1 MCKGCHHYL
10 NSDKLLVEKKG
21 ILPRNEIIMAKP
33 TLLLIDG
40 NSLAFRAF
48 YALINQVDRFVN
60 HEGLHTNALV
70 GFNNLLDGII
80 DPFNPD
86 LALVAWD
93 AGKTTFRTGKFDNYK
108 GNRDNTPQ
116 ELVEQFEPLRKMVE
130 LHGIK
135 SYELPGFEADDII
148 GTMARLGEENGY
160 SVTIVTGDRDMTQLV
175 SDDITVWVT
184 KKGISEIDH
193 YTPAMIAELYDG
205 LEPKQIVDIKGLQGD
220 TSDNYPGVAGIGP
233 KTALKL
239 IKQYHSIPEMYEQ
252 IDEMKASK
260 QKEKLVNGKQDAM
273 LSRDLARILTD
284 APVTISLSDLNYHG
298 PDYEN
303 IIPFYQ
309 HLDFKAQLVKLAN
322 QGYTVP
328 TSGHTKDAEFDI
340 NNTTLDVSAITP
352 ASLAHVSQLKDTV
365 SFYLELDNEN
375 YHIANPIGFV
385 IGNQADGYFASR
397 DIDLLTQN
405 SPVKRILEDSTI
417 LKNVFNAKEL
427 YVSLKRLGIALK
439 GVSFDLLLVSYLLDT
454 NDNNN
459 DLGALAH
466 DNDYYAVM
474 TDEEVYGKGAKFAI
488 PAADADFF
496 EHLGRKAMAINLL
509 REPLLDRLLS
519 HEQTKLYEDIELP
532 LTKILAD
539 MESTGITV
547 DSEQLL
553 QMRSKLTERLSELE
567 QKIYQ
572 QAGHEFN
579 IQSPKQLGVVL
590 FEEMKYTPIK
600 KTKTGYSTS
609 VEVLEKMGD
618 VPIVESIL
626 AYRQVAKIQSTYVEG
641 LLRVIHGSD
650 SKVHTRYLQ
659 TLTQTGRL
667 SSVDPNLQN
676 IPVRI
681 EEGRQIRKAFV
692 PSHSDWQIL
701 SADYSQIELRVLAH
715 ITGDK
720 NLQAAFINGEDI
732 HAATARRIFGIKDDE
747 PVEGNVRRQAK
758 AVNFGI
764 VYGIS
769 DFGLSKNIGVSRKE
783 AKAIIETYF
792 DQYPDVKK
800 WSDDIIASA
809 RETGYVETIAHR
821 RRYLPDIKA
830 KRFNARSFA
839 ERTAM
844 NSPIQGSAAD
854 IIKIAMI
861 KVQAAIE
868 QAGMQAHMLLQVHD
882 ELIFEAPASEMAD
895 LEKLVTKVMDSAVKL
910 DVPLLVS
917 SHVGASWYDAK

>member
-1 MCKGCHHYL
+1 
-10 NSDKLLVEKKG
+10 
-21 ILPRNEIIMAKP
+21 MAKP

-70 GFNNLLDGII
+70 GFNNLIDGIV
-80 DPFNPD
+80 DPFQPD

-108 GNRDNTPQ
+108 GNRDKTPL
-116 ELVEQFEPLRKMVE
+116 ELVEQFEPLREMVT

-135 SYELPGFEADDII
+135 SYELADYEADDII
-148 GTMARLGEENGY
+148 GTMARKGEQAGY
-160 SVTIVTGDRDMTQLV
+160 AVTIVTGDRDMTQLV
-175 SDDITVWVT
+175 SNDVTVWVT

-193 YTPAMIAELYDG
+193 YTPALVAETYDG
-205 LEPKQIVDIKGLQGD
+205 LQAKHIIEIKGLQGD
-220 TSDNYPGVAGIGP
+220 TSDNYPGIAGIGP

-239 IKQYHSIPEMYEQ
+239 IKQYNSIPEMYEH
-252 IDEMKASK
+252 IDEMKTSK
-260 QKEKLVNGKQDAM
+260 QKEKLINGKEDALM
-273 LSRDLARILTD
+273 SRDLARIRTD
-284 APVTISLSDLNYHG
+284 APVTISLEDLAYKG

-322 QGYTVP
+322 QGYTIP
-328 TSGHTKDAEFDI
+328 TNNHSEAGTF
-340 NNTTLDVSAITP
+340 NFSNTTLNMTKLTNANMD
-352 ASLAHVSQLKDTV
+352 HVSQLTDTV
-365 SFYLELDNEN
+365 DFYLELDGAN
-375 YHIANPIGFV
+375 YHTANPVGFV
-385 IGNQADGYFASR
+385 IGNQAKGYFASR
-397 DIDLLTQN
+397 DIELLVQD
-405 SPVKRILEDSTI
+405 SPIKNILENTNVA
-417 LKNVFNAKEL
+417 KNVFNAKEL
-427 YVSLKRLGIALK
+427 SVSLHRLGVTLTN
-439 GVSFDLLLVSYLLDT
+439 VQFDLLLVSYLLDT
-454 NDNNN
+454 NDNND

-466 DNDYYAVM
+466 DNDYYAVQ

-488 PAADADFF
+488 PEVDADLF
-496 EHLGRKAMAINLL
+496 EHLGRKAMAIGLL
-509 REPLLDRLLS
+509 AEPLLK
-519 HEQTKLYEDIELP
+519 KLTDHAQLDLYRDIELP
-532 LTKILAD
+532 LTQILAR
-539 MESTGITV
+539 MEAMGITV
-547 DSEQLL
+547 DAQQLL
-553 QMRSKLTERLSELE
+553 QMDSKLTERLSELE
-567 QKIYQ
+567 QTIYQ

-590 FEEMKYTPIK
+590 FEDMGYTPLK

-618 VPIVESIL
+618 VPIVASIL
-626 AYRQVAKIQSTYVEG
+626 AYRQIAKIKSTYVEG
-641 LLRVIHGSD
+641 LLRVVHGSD

-692 PSHSDWQIL
+692 PSEPDWQIL

-715 ITGDK
+715 ITGDA

-732 HAATARRIFGIKDDE
+732 HAATARRIFDVPDDQ
-747 PVEGNVRRQAK
+747 PVDGNIRRQAK

-769 DFGLSKNIGVSRKE
+769 DFGLSKNIGVSRQQ
-783 AKAIIETYF
+783 AKTIIETYF
-792 DQYPDVKK
+792 EQYPDVKK
-800 WSDDIIASA
+800 WSESIIASA
-809 RETGYVETIAHR
+809 RENGYVETIAHR
-821 RRYLPDIKA
+821 RRYLPDINA

-861 KVQAAIE
+861 NVQAAIE
-868 QAGMQAHMLLQVHD
+868 KAGLKANMLLQVHD
-882 ELIFEAPASEMAD
+882 ELIFEVPTDEMAE
-895 LEKLVTKVMDSAVKL
+895 LEQLVSKTMDSAVQL
-910 DVPLLVS
+910 AVPLLVS
-917 SHVGASWYDAK
+917 THIGASWYDAK

>member
-1 MCKGCHHYL
+1 
-10 NSDKLLVEKKG
+10 
-21 ILPRNEIIMAKP
+21 MAKP

-70 GFNNLLDGII
+70 GFNNLIDGIV
-80 DPFNPD
+80 DPFQPD

-108 GNRDNTPQ
+108 GNRDKTPL
-116 ELVEQFEPLRKMVE
+116 ELVEQFEPLREMVT

-135 SYELPGFEADDII
+135 SYELADYEADDII
-148 GTMARLGEENGY
+148 GTMARKGEQAGY
-160 SVTIVTGDRDMTQLV
+160 AVTIVTGDRDMTQLV
-175 SDDITVWVT
+175 SNDVTVWVT

-193 YTPAMIAELYDG
+193 YTPALVAETYDG
-205 LEPKQIVDIKGLQGD
+205 LQAKHIIEIKGLQGD
-220 TSDNYPGVAGIGP
+220 TSDNYPGIAGIGP

-239 IKQYHSIPEMYEQ
+239 IKQYNSIPEMYEH
-252 IDEMKASK
+252 IDEMKTSK
-260 QKEKLVNGKQDAM
+260 QKEKLINGKEDALM
-273 LSRDLARILTD
+273 SRDLARIRTD
-284 APVTISLSDLNYHG
+284 APVTISLEDLAYKG

-322 QGYTVP
+322 QGYTIP
-328 TSGHTKDAEFDI
+328 TNNHSEAGTF
-340 NNTTLDVSAITP
+340 NFSNTTLNMTKLTNANMD
-352 ASLAHVSQLKDTV
+352 HVSQLTDTV
-365 SFYLELDNEN
+365 DFYLELDGAN
-375 YHIANPIGFV
+375 YHTANPVGFV
-385 IGNQADGYFASR
+385 IGNQAKGYFASR
-397 DIDLLTQN
+397 DIELLVQD
-405 SPVKRILEDSTI
+405 SPIKNILENTNVA
-417 LKNVFNAKEL
+417 KNVFNAKEL
-427 YVSLKRLGIALK
+427 SVSLHRLGVTLTN
-439 GVSFDLLLVSYLLDT
+439 VQFDLLLVSYLLDT
-454 NDNNN
+454 NDNND

-466 DNDYYAVM
+466 DNDYYAVQ

-488 PAADADFF
+488 PEVDADLF
-496 EHLGRKAMAINLL
+496 EHLGRKAMAIGLL
-509 REPLLDRLLS
+509 AEPLLK
-519 HEQTKLYEDIELP
+519 KLTDHAQLDLYRDIELP
-532 LTKILAD
+532 LTQILAQ
-539 MESTGITV
+539 MEAMGITV
-547 DSEQLL
+547 DAQQLL
-553 QMRSKLTERLSELE
+553 QMDSKLTERLSELE
-567 QKIYQ
+567 QTIYQ

-590 FEEMKYTPIK
+590 FEEMGYTPLK

-618 VPIVESIL
+618 VPIVASIL
-626 AYRQVAKIQSTYVEG
+626 AYRQIAKIKSTYVEG

-692 PSHSDWQIL
+692 PSEPNWQIL

-715 ITGDK
+715 ITGDA

-732 HAATARRIFGIKDDE
+732 HAATARRIFDVPDDQ
-747 PVEGNVRRQAK
+747 PVDGNIRRQAK

-769 DFGLSKNIGVSRKE
+769 DFGLSKNIGVSRQQ

-792 DQYPDVKK
+792 EQYPDVKK
-800 WSDDIIASA
+800 WSESIIASA
-809 RETGYVETIAHR
+809 RENGYVETIAHR
-821 RRYLPDIKA
+821 RRYLPDINA

-861 KVQAAIE
+861 NVQAAIE
-868 QAGMQAHMLLQVHD
+868 KAGLKANMLLQVHD
-882 ELIFEAPASEMAD
+882 ELIFEAPTDEMAE
-895 LEKLVTKVMDSAVKL
+895 LEQLVSKTMDSAVQL
-910 DVPLLVS
+910 AVPLLVS
-917 SHVGASWYDAK
+917 THIGASWYDAK

>member
-1 MCKGCHHYL
+1 
-10 NSDKLLVEKKG
+10 
-21 ILPRNEIIMAKP
+21 MAKP

-70 GFNNLLDGII
+70 GFNNLIDGIV
-80 DPFNPD
+80 DPFQPD

-108 GNRDNTPQ
+108 GNRDKTPL
-116 ELVEQFEPLRKMVE
+116 ELVEQFEPLREMVT

-135 SYELPGFEADDII
+135 SYELADYEADDII
-148 GTMARLGEENGY
+148 GTMARKGEQAGY
-160 SVTIVTGDRDMTQLV
+160 AVTIVTGDRDMTQLV
-175 SDDITVWVT
+175 SNDVTVWVT

-193 YTPAMIAELYDG
+193 YTPALVAETYDG
-205 LEPKQIVDIKGLQGD
+205 LQAKHIIEIKGLQGD
-220 TSDNYPGVAGIGP
+220 TSDNYPGIAGIGP

-239 IKQYHSIPEMYEQ
+239 IKQYNSIPEMYEH
-252 IDEMKASK
+252 IDEMKTSK
-260 QKEKLVNGKQDAM
+260 QKEKLINGKEDALM
-273 LSRDLARILTD
+273 SRDLARIRTD
-284 APVTISLSDLNYHG
+284 APVTISLEDLAYKG

-322 QGYTVP
+322 QGYTIP
-328 TSGHTKDAEFDI
+328 TNNHSEAGTF
-340 NNTTLDVSAITP
+340 NFSNTTLNMTKLTNANMD
-352 ASLAHVSQLKDTV
+352 HVSQLTATV
-365 SFYLELDNEN
+365 DFYLELDGAN
-375 YHIANPIGFV
+375 YHTANPVGFV
-385 IGNQADGYFASR
+385 IGNQAKGYFASR
-397 DIDLLTQN
+397 DIELLVQD
-405 SPVKRILEDSTI
+405 SPIKNILENTNVA
-417 LKNVFNAKEL
+417 KNVFNAKEL
-427 YVSLKRLGIALK
+427 SVSLHRLGVTLTN
-439 GVSFDLLLVSYLLDT
+439 VQFDLLLVSYLLDT
-454 NDNNN
+454 NDNND

-466 DNDYYAVM
+466 DNDYYAVQ

-488 PAADADFF
+488 PEVDADLF
-496 EHLGRKAMAINLL
+496 EHLGRKAMAIGLL
-509 REPLLDRLLS
+509 AEPLLK
-519 HEQTKLYEDIELP
+519 KLTDHAQLDLYRDIELP
-532 LTKILAD
+532 LTQILAQ
-539 MESTGITV
+539 MEAMGITV
-547 DSEQLL
+547 DAQQLL
-553 QMRSKLTERLSELE
+553 QMDSKLTERLSELE
-567 QKIYQ
+567 QTIYQ

-590 FEEMKYTPIK
+590 FEEMGYTPLK

-618 VPIVESIL
+618 VPIVASIL
-626 AYRQVAKIQSTYVEG
+626 AYRQIAKIKSTYVEG

-692 PSHSDWQIL
+692 PSEPNWQIL

-715 ITGDK
+715 ITGDA

-732 HAATARRIFGIKDDE
+732 HAATARRIFDVPDDQ
-747 PVEGNVRRQAK
+747 PVDGNIRRQAK

-769 DFGLSKNIGVSRKE
+769 DFGLSKNIGVSRQQ

-792 DQYPDVKK
+792 EQYPDVKK
-800 WSDDIIASA
+800 WSESIIASA
-809 RETGYVETIAHR
+809 RENGYVETIAHR
-821 RRYLPDIKA
+821 RRYLPDINA

-861 KVQAAIE
+861 NVQAAIE
-868 QAGMQAHMLLQVHD
+868 KAGLKANMLLQVHD
-882 ELIFEAPASEMAD
+882 ELIFEAPTDEMAE
-895 LEKLVTKVMDSAVKL
+895 LEQLVSKTMDSAVQL
-910 DVPLLVS
+910 AVPLLVS
-917 SHVGASWYDAK
+917 THIGASWYDAK

>member
-1 MCKGCHHYL
+1 
-10 NSDKLLVEKKG
+10 
-21 ILPRNEIIMAKP
+21 MAKP

-70 GFNNLLDGII
+70 GFNNLIDGIV
-80 DPFNPD
+80 DPFQPD

-108 GNRDNTPQ
+108 GNRDKTPL
-116 ELVEQFEPLRKMVE
+116 ELVEQFEPLREMVT

-135 SYELPGFEADDII
+135 SYELADYEADDII
-148 GTMARLGEENGY
+148 GTMARKGEQAGY
-160 SVTIVTGDRDMTQLV
+160 AVTIVTGDRDMTQLV
-175 SDDITVWVT
+175 SNDVTVWVT

-193 YTPAMIAELYDG
+193 YTPALVAETYDG
-205 LEPKQIVDIKGLQGD
+205 LQAKHIIEIKGLQGD
-220 TSDNYPGVAGIGP
+220 TSDNYPGIAGIGP

-239 IKQYHSIPEMYEQ
+239 IKQYNSIPEMYEH
-252 IDEMKASK
+252 IDEMKTSK
-260 QKEKLVNGKQDAM
+260 QKEKLINGKEDALM
-273 LSRDLARILTD
+273 SRDLARIRTD
-284 APVTISLSDLNYHG
+284 APVTISLEDLAYKG

-322 QGYTVP
+322 QGYTIP
-328 TSGHTKDAEFDI
+328 TNNHSEAGTF
-340 NNTTLDVSAITP
+340 NFSNTTLNMTKLTNANMD
-352 ASLAHVSQLKDTV
+352 HVSQLTDTV
-365 SFYLELDNEN
+365 DFYLELDGAN
-375 YHIANPIGFV
+375 YHTANPVGFV
-385 IGNQADGYFASR
+385 IGNQAKGYFASR
-397 DIDLLTQN
+397 DIELLVQD
-405 SPVKRILEDSTI
+405 SPIKNILENTNVA
-417 LKNVFNAKEL
+417 KNVFNAKKL
-427 YVSLKRLGIALK
+427 SVSLHRLGVTLTN
-439 GVSFDLLLVSYLLDT
+439 VQFDLLLVSYLLDT
-454 NDNNN
+454 NDNND

-466 DNDYYAVM
+466 DNDYYAVQ

-488 PAADADFF
+488 PEVDADLF
-496 EHLGRKAMAINLL
+496 EHLGRKAMAIGLL
-509 REPLLDRLLS
+509 AEPLLK
-519 HEQTKLYEDIELP
+519 KLTDHAQLDLYRDIELP
-532 LTKILAD
+532 LTQILAQ
-539 MESTGITV
+539 MEAMGITV
-547 DSEQLL
+547 DAQQLL
-553 QMRSKLTERLSELE
+553 QMDSKLTECLSELE
-567 QKIYQ
+567 QTIYQ

-590 FEEMKYTPIK
+590 FEEMGYTPLK

-618 VPIVESIL
+618 VPIVASIL
-626 AYRQVAKIQSTYVEG
+626 AYRQIAKIKSTYVEG

-692 PSHSDWQIL
+692 PSEPDWQIL

-715 ITGDK
+715 ITGDA

-732 HAATARRIFGIKDDE
+732 HAATARRIFDVPDDQ
-747 PVEGNVRRQAK
+747 PVDGNIRRQAK

-769 DFGLSKNIGVSRKE
+769 DFGLSKNIGVSRQQ

-792 DQYPDVKK
+792 EQYPDVKK
-800 WSDDIIASA
+800 WSESIIASA
-809 RETGYVETIAHR
+809 RENGYVETIAHR
-821 RRYLPDIKA
+821 RRYLPDINA

-861 KVQAAIE
+861 NVQAAIGK
-868 QAGMQAHMLLQVHD
+868 AGLKANMLLQVHD
-882 ELIFEAPASEMAD
+882 ELIFEAPTDEMAE
-895 LEKLVTKVMDSAVKL
+895 LEQLVSKTMDSAVQL
-910 DVPLLVS
+910 AVPLLVS
-917 SHVGASWYDAK
+917 TYIGASWYDAK

>member
-1 MCKGCHHYL
+1 
-10 NSDKLLVEKKG
+10 
-21 ILPRNEIIMAKP
+21 MAKP

-70 GFNNLLDGII
+70 GFNNLIDGIV
-80 DPFNPD
+80 DPFQPD

-108 GNRDNTPQ
+108 GNRDKTPL
-116 ELVEQFEPLRKMVE
+116 ELVEQFEPLREMVT

-135 SYELPGFEADDII
+135 SYELADYEADDII
-148 GTMARLGEENGY
+148 GTMAKKGEQAGY
-160 SVTIVTGDRDMTQLV
+160 AVTIVTGDRDMTQLV
-175 SDDITVWVT
+175 SDDVTVWVT

-193 YTPAMIAELYDG
+193 YTPALVAETYDG
-205 LEPKQIVDIKGLQGD
+205 LQPKHIVEIKGLQGD

-239 IKQYHSIPEMYEQ
+239 IKQYNSIPEMYEH
-252 IDEMKASK
+252 IDEMKTSK
-260 QKEKLVNGKQDAM
+260 QKEKLINGKEDALM
-273 LSRDLARILTD
+273 SRDLARIRTD
-284 APVTISLSDLNYHG
+284 APVTISLEDLAYKG

-322 QGYTVP
+322 QGYTIP
-328 TSGHTKDAEFDI
+328 TNNHSEAGTF
-340 NNTTLDVSAITP
+340 NFSNTTLNMTKLTSANMD
-352 ASLAHVSQLKDTV
+352 HVSQLTDTV
-365 SFYLELDNEN
+365 DFYLELDDAN
-375 YHIANPIGFV
+375 YHTANPVGFV
-385 IGNQADGYFASR
+385 IGNQNKGYFASR
-397 DIDLLTQN
+397 DIELLVQD
-405 SPVKRILEDSTI
+405 SPIKAILESTNVA
-417 LKNVFNAKEL
+417 KNVFNAKEL
-427 YVSLKRLGIALK
+427 SVSLHRLGIKLTN
-439 GVSFDLLLVSYLLDT
+439 VRFDLLLVSYLLDT
-454 NDNNN
+454 NDNND

-466 DNDYYAVM
+466 DNDYYAVQ

-488 PAADADFF
+488 PEVDADLF
-496 EHLGRKAMAINLL
+496 EHLGRKAMAIGLL
-509 REPLLDRLLS
+509 AEPLLKKLTE
-519 HEQTKLYEDIELP
+519 HEQLDLYRNIELP
-532 LTKILAD
+532 LTQILAQ
-539 MESTGITV
+539 MEATGITV
-547 DSEQLL
+547 DAQQLL
-553 QMRSKLTERLSELE
+553 QMDSKLTERLSELE
-567 QKIYQ
+567 QTIYQ

-579 IQSPKQLGVVL
+579 IQSPKQLGVIL
-590 FEEMKYTPIK
+590 FEEMGYTPLK

-618 VPIVESIL
+618 VPIVASIL
-626 AYRQVAKIQSTYVEG
+626 AYRQIAKIKSTYVEG

-681 EEGRQIRKAFV
+681 DEGRQIRKAFV
-692 PSHSDWQIL
+692 PSEPDWQIL

-715 ITGDK
+715 ITGDA
-720 NLQAAFINGEDI
+720 NLRAAFINGEDI
-732 HAATARRIFGIKDDE
+732 HAATARRIFDVSADE
-747 PVEGNVRRQAK
+747 PVDGNIRRQAK

-769 DFGLSKNIGVSRKE
+769 DFGLSKNIGVSRQQ

-792 DQYPDVKK
+792 EQYPDVKN
-800 WSDDIIASA
+800 WSESIIASA
-809 RETGYVETIAHR
+809 RENGYVETIAHR
-821 RRYLPDIKA
+821 RRYLPDINA

-861 KVQAAIE
+861 NVQSAIE
-868 QAGMQAHMLLQVHD
+868 KAGLKARMLLQVHD
-882 ELIFEAPASEMAD
+882 ELIFEAPADEMAA
-895 LEKLVTKVMDSAVKL
+895 LEQLVSKTMDSAVQL
-910 DVPLLVS
+910 AVPLLVS
-917 SHVGASWYDAK
+917 THIGASWYDAK

>member
-1 MCKGCHHYL
+1 M
-10 NSDKLLVEKKG
+10 N
-21 ILPRNEIIMAKP
+21 MAKP

-70 GFNNLLDGII
+70 GFNNLIDGIV
-80 DPFNPD
+80 DPFQPD

-108 GNRDNTPQ
+108 GNRDKTPL
-116 ELVEQFEPLRKMVE
+116 ELVEQFEPLREMVT

-135 SYELPGFEADDII
+135 SYELADYEADDII
-148 GTMARLGEENGY
+148 GTMAKKGEQAGY
-160 SVTIVTGDRDMTQLV
+160 AVTIVTGDRDMTQLV
-175 SDDITVWVT
+175 SDDVTVWVT

-193 YTPAMIAELYDG
+193 YTPALVAKTYDG
-205 LEPKQIVDIKGLQGD
+205 LQPKHIVEIKGLQGD

-239 IKQYHSIPEMYEQ
+239 IKQYNSIPEMYEH
-252 IDEMKASK
+252 IDEMKTSK
-260 QKEKLVNGKQDAM
+260 QKEKLINGKEDALM
-273 LSRDLARILTD
+273 SRDLARIRTD
-284 APVTISLSDLNYHG
+284 APVTISLEDLAYKG

-322 QGYTVP
+322 QGYTIP
-328 TSGHTKDAEFDI
+328 TNNHSEAGTF
-340 NNTTLDVSAITP
+340 NFSNTTLNMTKLTSANMD
-352 ASLAHVSQLKDTV
+352 HVSQLTDTV
-365 SFYLELDNEN
+365 DFYLELDDAN
-375 YHIANPIGFV
+375 YHTANPVGFV
-385 IGNQADGYFASR
+385 IGNQNKGYFASR
-397 DIDLLTQN
+397 DIELLVQD
-405 SPVKRILEDSTI
+405 SPIKAILESTNVA
-417 LKNVFNAKEL
+417 KNVFNAKEL
-427 YVSLKRLGIALK
+427 SVSLHRLGIKLTN
-439 GVSFDLLLVSYLLDT
+439 VRFDLLLVSYLLDT
-454 NDNNN
+454 NDNND

-466 DNDYYAVM
+466 DNDYYAVQ
-474 TDEEVYGKGAKFAI
+474 TDEEAYGKGAKFAI
-488 PAADADFF
+488 PEVDADLF
-496 EHLGRKAMAINLL
+496 EHLGRKAMAIGLL
-509 REPLLDRLLS
+509 AEPLLKKLTE
-519 HEQTKLYEDIELP
+519 HEQLDLYRNIELP
-532 LTKILAD
+532 LTQILAQ
-539 MESTGITV
+539 MEATGITV
-547 DSEQLL
+547 DAQQLL
-553 QMRSKLTERLSELE
+553 QMDSKLTERLSELE
-567 QKIYQ
+567 QTIYQ

-579 IQSPKQLGVVL
+579 IQSPKQLGVIL
-590 FEEMKYTPIK
+590 FEEMGYTPLK

-618 VPIVESIL
+618 VPIVASIL
-626 AYRQVAKIQSTYVEG
+626 AYRQIAKIKSTYVEG

-681 EEGRQIRKAFV
+681 DEGRQIRKAFV
-692 PSHSDWQIL
+692 PSEPDWQIL

-715 ITGDK
+715 ITGDA

-732 HAATARRIFGIKDDE
+732 HAATARRIFDVSADE
-747 PVEGNVRRQAK
+747 PVDGNIRRQAK

-769 DFGLSKNIGVSRKE
+769 DFGLSKNIGVSRQQ

-792 DQYPDVKK
+792 EQYPDVKN
-800 WSDDIIASA
+800 WSESIIASA
-809 RETGYVETIAHR
+809 RENGYVETIAHR
-821 RRYLPDIKA
+821 RRYLPDINA

-861 KVQAAIE
+861 NVQSAIE
-868 QAGMQAHMLLQVHD
+868 KAGLKARMLLQVHD
-882 ELIFEAPASEMAD
+882 ELIFEAPADEMAA
-895 LEKLVTKVMDSAVKL
+895 LEQLVSKTMDSAVQL
-910 DVPLLVS
+910 AVPLLVS
-917 SHVGASWYDAK
+917 THIGASWYDAK

>member
-1 MCKGCHHYL
+1 
-10 NSDKLLVEKKG
+10 
-21 ILPRNEIIMAKP
+21 MAKP

-70 GFNNLLDGII
+70 GFNNLIDGIV
-80 DPFNPD
+80 DPFQPD

-108 GNRDNTPQ
+108 GNRDKTPL
-116 ELVEQFEPLRKMVE
+116 ELVEQFEPLREMVT

-135 SYELPGFEADDII
+135 SYELADYEADDII
-148 GTMARLGEENGY
+148 GTMARKGEQAGY
-160 SVTIVTGDRDMTQLV
+160 AVTIVTGDRDMTQLV
-175 SDDITVWVT
+175 SNDVTVWVT

-193 YTPAMIAELYDG
+193 YTPALVAETYDG
-205 LEPKQIVDIKGLQGD
+205 LQAKHIIEIKGLQGD
-220 TSDNYPGVAGIGP
+220 TSDNYPGIAGIGP

-239 IKQYHSIPEMYEQ
+239 IKQYNSIPEMYEH
-252 IDEMKASK
+252 IDEMKTSK
-260 QKEKLVNGKQDAM
+260 QKEKLINGKEDALM
-273 LSRDLARILTD
+273 SRDLARIRTD
-284 APVTISLSDLNYHG
+284 APVTISLEDLAYKG

-322 QGYTVP
+322 QGYTIP
-328 TSGHTKDAEFDI
+328 TNNHSEAGTF
-340 NNTTLDVSAITP
+340 NFSNTTLNMTKLTNANMD
-352 ASLAHVSQLKDTV
+352 HVSQLTDTV
-365 SFYLELDNEN
+365 DFYLELDGAN
-375 YHIANPIGFV
+375 YHTANPVGFV
-385 IGNQADGYFASR
+385 IGNQAKGYFASR
-397 DIDLLTQN
+397 DIELLVQD
-405 SPVKRILEDSTI
+405 SPIKNILENTNVA
-417 LKNVFNAKEL
+417 KNVFNAKEL
-427 YVSLKRLGIALK
+427 SVSLHRLGVTLTN
-439 GVSFDLLLVSYLLDT
+439 VQFDLLLVSYLLDT
-454 NDNNN
+454 NDNND

-466 DNDYYAVM
+466 DNDYYAVQ

-488 PAADADFF
+488 PEVDADLF
-496 EHLGRKAMAINLL
+496 EHLGRKAMAIGLL
-509 REPLLDRLLS
+509 AEPLLK
-519 HEQTKLYEDIELP
+519 KLTDHAQLDLYRDIELP
-532 LTKILAD
+532 LTQILAQ
-539 MESTGITV
+539 MEAMGITV
-547 DSEQLL
+547 DAQQLL
-553 QMRSKLTERLSELE
+553 QMDSKLTERLSELE
-567 QKIYQ
+567 QTIYQ

-579 IQSPKQLGVVL
+579 IQSPKQLGIVL
-590 FEEMKYTPIK
+590 FEEMGYTPLK

-618 VPIVESIL
+618 VPIVASIL
-626 AYRQVAKIQSTYVEG
+626 AYRQIAKIKSTYVEG

-692 PSHSDWQIL
+692 PSEPDWQIL

-715 ITGDK
+715 ITGDA

-732 HAATARRIFGIKDDE
+732 HAATARRIFDVPDDQ
-747 PVEGNVRRQAK
+747 PVDGNIRRQAK

-769 DFGLSKNIGVSRKE
+769 DFGLSKNIGVSRQQ

-792 DQYPDVKK
+792 EQYPDVKK
-800 WSDDIIASA
+800 WSESIIASA
-809 RETGYVETIAHR
+809 RENGYVETIAHR
-821 RRYLPDIKA
+821 RRYLPDINA

-861 KVQAAIE
+861 NVQAAIE
-868 QAGMQAHMLLQVHD
+868 KAGLKANMLLQVHD
-882 ELIFEAPASEMAD
+882 ELIFEAPTDEMAE
-895 LEKLVTKVMDSAVKL
+895 LEQLVSKTMDSAVQL
-910 DVPLLVS
+910 AVPLLVS
-917 SHVGASWYDAK
+917 THIGASWYDAK